1 MYTRYDYF
9 IIYFFNKVDSMKR
22 NGILFYNR
30 QIGKMD
36 IAFHDGGTC
45 GGLDMGAKLDV
56 KVNGK
61 WKRSRIE
68 FGQGWYL
75 VGVPQSNVEGLEVR
89 L

>member
-1 MYTRYDYF
+1 
-9 IIYFFNKVDSMKR
+9 
-22 NGILFYNR
+22 
-30 QIGKMD
+30 MD

-75 VGVPQSNVEGLEVR
+75 VGVPQSNVEGWKFGYSYYIETCAISER
-89 L
+89 KPFAYGA